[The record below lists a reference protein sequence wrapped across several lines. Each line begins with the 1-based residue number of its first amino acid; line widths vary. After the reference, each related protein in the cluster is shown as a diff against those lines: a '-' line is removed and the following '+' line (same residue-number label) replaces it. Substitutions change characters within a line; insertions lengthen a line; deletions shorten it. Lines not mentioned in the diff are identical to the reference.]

1 MGRAM
6 KNIFDAHLYD
16 GQTALITG
24 GGTGIGLAIA
34 RQLGQLGA
42 HVILAARDLA
52 QLQQAANQL
61 QDERIQA
68 RAETVNI
75 RDADSVQAL
84 FDRLEA
90 ADIAVDCLVNN
101 AGGQFASAA
110 LDISPN
116 GFRAVVEL
124 NLQGTFQMSQ
134 RYAQHCQ
141 QGRHGGSILNI
152 VLCLEQGIPGM
163 AHAAA
168 ARAGV
173 VNLTK
178 TLAWEWAPLDIR
190 VNAVA
195 PGTIRTSG
203 LDRYDPEQL
212 QRGVEKLLIPR
223 MGTPEEVAC
232 SVAYLCSPAASFIT
246 GICLAQDG
254 GEHLTGA
261 SPQN

>member
-1 MGRAM
+1 MQT
-6 KNIFDAHLYD
+6 IFNTTLFA
-16 GQTALITG
+16 GKTALITG

-42 HVILAARDLA
+42 QVILAARDEA
-52 QLQQAANQL
+52 QLNQAAQQL
-61 QDERIQA
+61 QSEGIQA
-68 RAETVNI
+68 AVDTVNI
-75 RDADSVQAL
+75 RDAESVDAL
-84 FDRLEA
+84 FARIDARGTP
-90 ADIAVDCLVNN
+90 IDCLVNN
-101 AGGQFASAA
+101 AGGQFAAPA

-116 GFRAVVEL
+116 GFRAVVDL

-134 RYAQHCQ
+134 RYAKHCQ
-141 QGRHGGSILNI
+141 RGEHGGAILNI

-178 TLAWEWAPLDIR
+178 TLAWEWAPLGIR
-190 VNAVA
+190 VNAIA
-195 PGTIRTSG
+195 PGTIRTAG
-203 LDRYDPEQL
+203 LDNYDPEQL
-212 QRGVEKLLIPR
+212 QRGIGKLLIPR

-232 SVAYLCSPAASFIT
+232 SAAFLCSPAADFIT

-261 SPQN
+261 SPQS